1 MFPPI
6 RVRRDCDDD
15 DPEAYLSKYS
25 WYQVK
30 VSEAGTVD
38 FTVDQRGRFAE
49 FDGEDAGPF
58 CQSINLAVSN
68 AMLGRMLALER
79 APKLLYFANIE
90 DISPRMLP
98 DWQPRHHHPEDR
110 MPLFGLLQNTRVT
123 ADGMCRL
130 IVDLGLGTT
139 SVPLGF

>member
-1 MFPPI
+1 M
-6 RVRRDCDDD
+6 
-15 DPEAYLSKYS
+15 
-25 WYQVK
+25 
-30 VSEAGTVD
+30 
-38 FTVDQRGRFAE
+38 DQRGRFAE

-58 CQSINLAVSN
+58 CQSINLAVNN
-68 AMLGRMLALER
+68 AMLGRMLALEK

-123 ADGMCRL
+123 ADGMCCL
-130 IVDLGLGTT
+130 IVVLGLGTT
-139 SVPLGF
+139 SVSLAFDDVVIRLLCSFYKWLLDCNQDGRGQIVIQEEDQFQF